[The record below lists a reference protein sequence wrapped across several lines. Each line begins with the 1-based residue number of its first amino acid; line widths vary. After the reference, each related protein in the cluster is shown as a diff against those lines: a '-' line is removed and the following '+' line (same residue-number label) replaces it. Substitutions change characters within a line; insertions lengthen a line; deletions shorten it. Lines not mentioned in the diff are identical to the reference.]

1 LGYNYAH
8 LVVDGVRFSLGD
20 SHMLG
25 YKFSANSEK
34 KLAGVHPD
42 LVRVARRALEL
53 SEVDFGIS
61 EGLRTTARQKQ
72 LVAAGASQTMHSRHL
87 TGHALDVV
95 AYVGGKV
102 RWDWPLYTKISQ
114 SFKQAAAELH
124 IPVEWGGDWKSFK
137 DGPHYQLAKRQYP

>member
-1 LGYNYAH
+1 
-8 LVVDGVRFSLGD
+8 
-20 SHMLG
+20 MLG

-34 KLAGVHPD
+34 KLVGVHPD
-42 LVRVARRALEL
+42 LARVIRRALEL

-87 TGHALDVV
+87 TGHAIDVA

-102 RWDWPLYTKISQ
+102 RWDWGLYISIANAVR
-114 SFKQAAAELH
+114 QASIELG
-124 IPVEWGGDWKSFK
+124 VTVKWGGSWKTLQSMNAPITAKMLHKSFP
-137 DGPHYQLAKRQYP
+137 DGPHFEIDPKVYPL